1 MSATAA
7 STELERASRAID
19 RFVREFQPSY
29 GFLAQHVALPLVLTP
44 ELVNFIRNR
53 FLRAD
58 GVPWVAEVDL
68 LLSDLCRP
76 AGFELYVMSSAVRSR
91 LLEQLKEQ
99 FGRQRLEAVARCLMT
114 YNHYLSRTNGLSAPL
129 LQAQQWAAMVYL
141 QPHRDAAVREIA
153 TEFARHSGAVSE
165 VGQWPAIQPA
175 ELARLAQI
183 VQELEPELQQ
193 YQDLVEYARLIS
205 QVRAQPQEIRPEDV
219 EKTYHVL
226 ETELH
231 LPAELVPGGVEIE
244 ASLLEGLQPFE
255 FETGTVE
262 FVEPSEAQPEQDG
275 VALESFEFETAQIR
289 RGDAGDNWVIE
300 RSRGSAQQF
309 VEVLGNDRVLEMVF
323 VPGGKFMM
331 GSPDDEP
338 ENRRSEKPQHEVEVS
353 PFYLGKYPVT
363 QAQWRVVAALP
374 QVERALSPDPS
385 RFKGANRPVE
395 RVSWDDAV
403 EFCRRL
409 SQQSGRDYRLPSE
422 AEWEYAC
429 RAGTTTP
436 FYFGDTLTT
445 DLANYDGGRTYG
457 DGPQGED
464 RGQTTDVGNFSANG
478 FGLYD
483 MHGNVW
489 ESCADDWHDN
499 YKGAPNDGSAWVD
512 ENRTNNRKVLR
523 GGSWL
528 GNPGYCRS
536 AIRFNGTPVGAL
548 YYYGCRV
555 ACAASRTLS

>member
-1 MSATAA
+1 
-7 STELERASRAID
+7 
-19 RFVREFQPSY
+19 
-29 GFLAQHVALPLVLTP
+29 
-44 ELVNFIRNR
+44 
-53 FLRAD
+53 
-58 GVPWVAEVDL
+58 
-68 LLSDLCRP
+68 
-76 AGFELYVMSSAVRSR
+76 MSSAVRSR

-231 LPAELVPGGVEIE
+231 LPAELVPGGVERE

-300 RSRGSAQQF
+300 RSRGSSQQF
-309 VEVLGNDRVLEMVF
+309 VEALGNDRVLEMVF

-363 QAQWRVVAALP
+363 QAQWR
-374 QVERALSPDPS
+374 
-385 RFKGANRPVE
+385 
-395 RVSWDDAV
+395 
-403 EFCRRL
+403 
-409 SQQSGRDYRLPSE
+409 
-422 AEWEYAC
+422 
-429 RAGTTTP
+429 
-436 FYFGDTLTT
+436 
-445 DLANYDGGRTYG
+445 
-457 DGPQGED
+457 
-464 RGQTTDVGNFSANG
+464 
-478 FGLYD
+478 
-483 MHGNVW
+483 
-489 ESCADDWHDN
+489 
-499 YKGAPNDGSAWVD
+499 
-512 ENRTNNRKVLR
+512 
-523 GGSWL
+523 
-528 GNPGYCRS
+528 
-536 AIRFNGTPVGAL
+536 
-548 YYYGCRV
+548 
-555 ACAASRTLS
+555 

>member
-29 GFLAQHVALPLVLTP
+29 RFLAQHVALPLVLTP

-99 FGRQRLEAVARCLMT
+99 FGRDRLEAVARCLMT

-153 TEFARHSGAVSE
+153 AEFAQHSGAVSE

-193 YQDLVEYARLIS
+193 YQDLVEYARLIT

-262 FVEPSEAQPEQDG
+262 FVEPLEAQPEQDG
-275 VALESFEFETAQIR
+275 VTLESFEFETAQIR
-289 RGDAGDNWVIE
+289 RGETGDNWVIE

-309 VEVLGNDRVLEMVF
+309 VEVLGNNSVLEMVF

-338 ENRRSEKPQHEVEVS
+338 ESRRSEKPEHEVEVS

-374 QVERALSPDPS
+374 QVERALKPDSS
-385 RFKGANRPVE
+385 RFKGANHPVE
-395 RVSWDDAV
+395 QVSWDDAV

-429 RAGTTTP
+429 RAGMTTP
-436 FYFGDTLTT
+436 FYFGDTLNS
-445 DLANYDGGRTYG
+445 DLANYDGSRTYG
-457 DGPQGED
+457 DGPQGEY
-464 RGQTTDVGNFSANG
+464 RGQTTDVGNFPANG

-489 ESCADDWHDN
+489 EWCADDWHSD
-499 YKGAPNDGSAWVD
+499 YKGAPDDGSAWVD
-512 ENRTNNRKVLR
+512 ENRTEIRKVLR
-523 GGSWL
+523 GGSWFFY
-528 GNPGYCRS
+528 PRYCRS
-536 AIRFNGTPVGAL
+536 AIRYNVTPDNANFNFGF
-548 YYYGCRV
+548 RV
-555 ACAASRTLS
+555 ACAASLA

>member
-29 GFLAQHVALPLVLTP
+29 RFLAQHVALPLVLTP

-153 TEFARHSGAVSE
+153 AEFARHSGAVPE
-165 VGQWPAIQPA
+165 VGQLPAIQPA

-193 YQDLVEYARLIS
+193 YQDLVEYARLIT

-231 LPAELVPGGVEIE
+231 LPAELVPGGV
-244 ASLLEGLQPFE
+244 AAAAFSLEGLQPFE

-289 RGDAGDNWVIE
+289 RGETGDNWVIE

-309 VEVLGNDRVLEMVF
+309 VEVLGNDTGLEMVF

-331 GSPDDEP
+331 GSPDNEP
-338 ENRRSEKPQHEVEVS
+338 ENFDDEKPQHEVEVS

-374 QVERALSPDPS
+374 QVERALKPNPS

-395 RVSWDDAV
+395 QVSWDDAV

-409 SQQSGRDYRLPSE
+409 LQHSGRDYRLPSE

-429 RAGTTTP
+429 RARTTTP

-445 DLANYDGGRTYG
+445 DLANYDGSTTYG
-457 DGPQGED
+457 DGPQGEY
-464 RGQTTDVGNFSANG
+464 RGQTTDVGNFPANV

-489 ESCADDWHDN
+489 EWCADDWHDN
-499 YKGAPNDGSAWVD
+499 YKGAPDDGSAWLD
-512 ENRTNNRKVLR
+512 ENRTNNIKVLR
-523 GGSWL
+523 GGSWAFIPRL
-528 GNPGYCRS
+528 CRS
-536 AIRFNGTPVGAL
+536 AIRYYFTPGIADDDL
-548 YYYGCRV
+548 GFRV
-555 ACAASRTLS
+555 ACAASFA